1 MRIVTSESRG
11 NGGSSRPSGRPGQP
25 ASQLTIRNSPALSL
39 VAICLLALGLRILG
53 LSYGLPAVY
62 NPDETPILNRALTF
76 AKGDLNPHVFVY
88 PTLYFYVLFIWEGL
102 FFVAGRA
109 IGLFDSLAAFQREF
123 FLDPSRHFLAGR
135 MLSVV
140 CGTATVAGV
149 YWLGRRLYDNATGL
163 AAAAFLAVAPIAVRD
178 AHYVKLD
185 VPTTMAVVFALVALA
200 RIVVD
205 PHAASRRRAWI
216 LAGLLAGLAVST
228 QYYAIFLGFSMIAV
242 AAADLQRSRDPRETI
257 PLFLWSV
264 GAAALGFFIGTPFL
278 LADLDKA
285 LADIAHVREVDI
297 DRAVGKGGAFVAIV
311 DYLKIFLLDAVG
323 WPVWLLAVVGG
334 VWAAVSDWRRG
345 LVFVSF
351 FLAFFAFIVNTVPMS
366 RYLNVVLPIV
376 ALAAAFAVMR
386 LARATG
392 PAAGVVA
399 PAAVVLAM
407 IPGLIAS
414 IKTDLFIRQA
424 DTRTLAREFLERRV
438 PAGSTLLIQ
447 PYSAPVWRSRE
458 SLVEAFRVNL
468 GSESHASI
476 KFQLMMALDPYPS
489 PAYRLIYLGDDD
501 GLDVDKIFVSPS
513 RFDGE
518 EGLAPLR
525 AMGVDYVVL
534 KQANVRN
541 PGLDALDRALAR
553 DARLVA
559 GFTPY
564 RADVTV
570 EQRATVPPFMHNT
583 AARID
588 PVLERPGPIVE
599 IWELK

>member
-1 MRIVTSESRG
+1 MR
-11 NGGSSRPSGRPGQP
+11 SG
-25 ASQLTIRNSPALSL
+25 L
-39 VAICLLALGLRILG
+39 LLAIICVLALALRMLGLT
-53 LSYGLPAVY
+53 YGLPAVY

-149 YWLGRRLYDNATGL
+149 YRLGRRLYDRGTGL
-163 AAAAFLAVAPIAVRD
+163 GAAAFLAVAPIAVRD

-185 VPTTMAVVFALVALA
+185 VPTTMVVVFALVALA

-205 PHAASRRRAWI
+205 PDAASRRGAWI
-216 LAGLLAGLAVST
+216 GAGLLAGLAVST
-228 QYYAIFLGFSMIAV
+228 QYYAIFLGFSMLAV
-242 AAADLQRSRDPRETI
+242 AAADLQRSRDPRKTI
-257 PLFLWSV
+257 RLFLWSI

-278 LADLDKA
+278 IADFDKA
-285 LADIAHVREVDI
+285 LGDIAHVREVDI
-297 DRAVGKGGAFVAIV
+297 DRAVVKGGVFVAVV

-334 VWAAVSDWRRG
+334 VWAVASDWRRG
-345 LVFVSF
+345 LVFASF
-351 FLAFFAFIVNTVPMS
+351 FVAFFAFIVNTVPMS

-376 ALAAAFAVMR
+376 CLAAAFAVMR

-392 PAAGVVA
+392 PAARIVA
-399 PAAVVLAM
+399 PAAVALAM
-407 IPGLIAS
+407 IPGLLAS

-438 PAGSTLLIQ
+438 PAGRTLLIQ
-447 PYSAPVWRSRE
+447 PYSAPVWRSRD
-458 SLVEAFRVNL
+458 SLIEAFRANL
-468 GSESHASI
+468 GSESEAST
-476 KFQLMMALDPYPS
+476 KFQLTMALDPYPS

-513 RFDGE
+513 QFQDEDG
-518 EGLAPLR
+518 LTPLR

-541 PGLDALDRALAR
+541 PAFDALDRALAR
-553 DARLVA
+553 EARLIA
-559 GFTPY
+559 EFTPY
-564 RADVTV
+564 RADAGPF
-570 EQRATVPPFMHNT
+570 ERSTVPPFMHNT
-583 AARID
+583 AARIH
-588 PVLERPGPIVE
+588 PSLERPGPIVE